1 MLCGAMQLSRVCSN
15 QNTNRTFTYSKLA
28 YSTICVMV
36 SDYLLLKFSSSFF
49 LFWYQ
54 ILMNAA
60 MVTASS
66 CVPTCPA
73 HILVPVIL
81 ASSSIQT
88 AGPVKVNTFTSTG
101 PRLYNRKR
109 NTCISCTSVVSF
121 QLLLFQM
128 WMSVQMN
135 LVVMAAWIPTGPTCA
150 TVTKD
155 LSWHLM
161 VLLASVRKI
170 LFFWYININLSL
182 KQCE

>member
-1 MLCGAMQLSRVCSN
+1 MVQCSSAESVQIKTLIVHLLTVN
-15 QNTNRTFTYSKLA
+15 LPTAQYVLWSVTTF
-28 YSTICVMV
+28 
-36 SDYLLLKFSSSFF
+36 YLLLKFSSSFF

>member
-1 MLCGAMQLSRVCSN
+1 MYYGQS
-15 QNTNRTFTYSKLA
+15 
-28 YSTICVMV
+28 
-36 SDYLLLKFSSSFF
+36 KFSSFF
-49 LFWYQ
+49 FPFWYQ

-101 PRLYNRKR
+101 PRLHNRNR

-135 LVVMAAWIPTGPTCA
+135 LVVMAA
-150 TVTKD
+150 
-155 LSWHLM
+155 
-161 VLLASVRKI
+161 
-170 LFFWYININLSL
+170 
-182 KQCE
+182 